1 MFTTTTRT
9 ERTILASAASAI
21 AVLGLTVL
29 TSAFVPADPHVAGAR
44 QRAVLDRVER
54 ANEARLLQQG
64 QFRTAAVATTIR

>member
-9 ERTILASAASAI
+9 ERAFLTAAASAI

-29 TSAFVPADPHVAGAR
+29 TSAFVPADPHVAEAR

-54 ANEARLLQQG
+54 VNEAWLLQQG
-64 QFRTAAVATTIR
+64 HFKTAAAATTIR